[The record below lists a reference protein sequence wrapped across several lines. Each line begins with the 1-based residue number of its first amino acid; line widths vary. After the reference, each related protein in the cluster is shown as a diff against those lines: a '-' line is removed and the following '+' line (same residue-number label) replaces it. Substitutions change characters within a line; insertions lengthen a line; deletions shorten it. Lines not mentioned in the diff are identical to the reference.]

1 MSSTNEKFSVI
12 ADELQ
17 AIANLGQHYSKDP
30 HDLDRYSKIRSLS
43 AHILSIM
50 EKRSPDEILEQLE
63 DNTSHLSPL
72 MGAEAAVFKDDQLLL
87 MKRHDNGLWAIPG
100 GLVDVGETL
109 AEAAERELLEETKIR
124 GHATKLLGIFDSRI
138 WKTKKNVHLYH
149 AIFLV
154 ESDSPNPVTTPEAT
168 EVGFFRSDQLPPLSP
183 GHQHRVPYVFQQY
196 RGEKPT
202 PFFDQSTQNSVIAD
216 QTRFES
222 KRLGATEH

>member
-1 MSSTNEKFSVI
+1 MSSTSEKLSLI

-17 AIANLGQHYSKDP
+17 AIANLGQHFSKDE
-30 HDLDRYSKIRSLS
+30 HDLGRYSKIRSLS
-43 AHILSIM
+43 ARILSIV
-50 EKRSPDEILEQLE
+50 EERSPDEILQQLE
-63 DNTSHLSPL
+63 NNTDHLSPL

-109 AEAAERELLEETKIR
+109 ADAAERELLEETKIC

-154 ESDSPNPVTTPEAT
+154 DSDHPIPVSTAEAT
-168 EVGFFRSDQLPPLSP
+168 EVGFFSADQLPPLSP
-183 GHQHRVPYVFQQY
+183 GHHQRVPLVFQLY
-196 RGEKPT
+196 RGEKPI
-202 PFFDQSTQNSVIAD
+202 PFFDQSAEISH
-216 QTRFES
+216 S
-222 KRLGATEH
+222 HH